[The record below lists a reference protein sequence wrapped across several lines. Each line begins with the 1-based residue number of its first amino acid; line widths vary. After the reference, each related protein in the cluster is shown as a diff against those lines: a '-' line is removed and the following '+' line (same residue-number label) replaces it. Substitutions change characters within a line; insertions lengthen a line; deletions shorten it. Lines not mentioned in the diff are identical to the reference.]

1 MFKEQ
6 LLKVNYKVRQ
16 EGVGLQKRVGN
27 SPCCGGT
34 ALILDRRGRS
44 HASQMCNRNNY
55 FWLPRSQT
63 DVMHCFFKA
72 HHVPYTCWFNVTIIV
87 IKFMEYV
94 KRIVCNGVPIRRPTY
109 LAKVVINTSGISICS
124 DGAKLEFDRRDS
136 HMITIGTYSSMALL
150 GASV

>member
-1 MFKEQ
+1 
-6 LLKVNYKVRQ
+6 
-16 EGVGLQKRVGN
+16 
-27 SPCCGGT
+27 
-34 ALILDRRGRS
+34 
-44 HASQMCNRNNY
+44 
-55 FWLPRSQT
+55 
-63 DVMHCFFKA
+63 
-72 HHVPYTCWFNVTIIV
+72 
-87 IKFMEYV
+87 MEYV